1 MCVCACVCREDRG
14 GLAAEVTTLKAAHER
29 ALLDARTKYVM
40 SETERQQQMTA
51 EDQQQLQQQSGDWLQ
66 VEKTVSSAGCVDI
79 AAVST
84 TEIELKRRVD
94 KLSSMITE
102 VCVVELCC
110 SMVISITLW

>member
-1 MCVCACVCREDRG
+1 MCVFVSPTTVQKPVCMCVCRDDR
-14 GLAAEVTTLKAAHER
+14 AAEVTTLKAAHER
-29 ALLDARTKYVM
+29 VLLDARTRYMM
-40 SETERQQQMTA
+40 SETERQQQMTG

-84 TEIELKRRVD
+84 AEIELKRRVD

-102 VCVVELCC
+102 VCLC
-110 SMVISITLW
+110 SIIL